1 MATTDERGCA
11 GVTSM
16 LLLPQLVQ
24 IWLPDDCET
33 GQSPLSEQAPRSR
46 PPLLISF
53 LERFPDVLMPDEVK
67 GKKFPCG
74 HVVSLRSILA
84 CCNFLGD
91 ATWTPV
97 PYTLCCAQSDC
108 NETVEFPKIPD
119 PRVLD
124 GLQDRLD
131 LIQWSWNKDPAT
143 ELDRKKVSLLRDIL
157 SRIGHLSQDPEPEI
171 DANVSSIDPS
181 ESLLTRTLVDMELEA
196 FELMVLNQSN
206 DARDTSRGDQEY
218 CRYRESLVPRPAHSL
233 LQYPSPSPGQEC
245 TCVTPHEYVRDPSS
259 WGLTPAETTEPDPDM
274 PKDEKPKRLKTVRFV
289 APVVTEVQY
298 FEKWWCVEYRDSG
311 RYWSTG
317 PHRRST
323 DLSTEADDK
332 LAEISMGLEDQE
344 SDDSTLV
351 EDDEVPNET
360 EGFND
365 SSDNEMLD
373 EDILDEMDRANEMF
387 DDELMDDLKKQ
398 HEEWE
403 EWF

>member
-1 MATTDERGCA
+1 MATTNERECA

-16 LLLPQLVQ
+16 LLPQLVQ

-46 PPLLISF
+46 PPPLMSF

-67 GKKFPCG
+67 GKRFPCG

-84 CCNFLGD
+84 CCNLFGN
-91 ATWTPV
+91 ATWTPG
-97 PYTLCCAQSDC
+97 PHTLGCARDC
-108 NETVEFPKIPD
+108 KESFEFPKIPD

-124 GLQDRLD
+124 GLQARLD
-131 LIQWSWNKDPAT
+131 LIQWSWNKDSAT
-143 ELDRKKVSLLRDIL
+143 ELERKKVSLLRDIL
-157 SRIGHLSQDPEPEI
+157 SRIGHLSQDPEPEM
-171 DANVSSIDPS
+171 DADVSSIKTS
-181 ESLLTRTLVDMELEA
+181 ESSLTRTLVDMESEA
-196 FELMVLNQSN
+196 FELMVLFQSN
-206 DARDTSRGDQEY
+206 DARDTPRGDQEY
-218 CRYRESLVPRPAHSL
+218 CRYREPLVPRPALSL

-245 TCVTPHEYVRDPSS
+245 TCVTPHEYVREPSS

-274 PKDEKPKRLKTVRFV
+274 PKDEKSKKLKTVRFV

-298 FEKWWCVEYRDSG
+298 FEKWWCDEYRDSG

-323 DLSTEADDK
+323 DLSTAADDQ
-332 LAEISMGLEDQE
+332 LAEISMELEGQE
-344 SDDSTLV
+344 SDDSTLI
-351 EDDEVPNET
+351 EDYEVLNER

-365 SSDNEMLD
+365 SSDD
-373 EDILDEMDRANEMF
+373 EILDEEVLDEMERANEVF
-387 DDELMDDLKKQ
+387 DDELMDDLKKL